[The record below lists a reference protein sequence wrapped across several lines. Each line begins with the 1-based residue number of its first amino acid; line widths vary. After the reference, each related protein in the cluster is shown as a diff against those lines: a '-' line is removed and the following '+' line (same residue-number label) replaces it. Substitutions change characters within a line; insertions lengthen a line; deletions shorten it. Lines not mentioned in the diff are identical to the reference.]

1 MQQPIHLPDFIPDDL
16 QQAHGAEARCRV
28 AEARR
33 RPVQQPAPRS
43 GPHTAR
49 TDLVAALLVAL
60 PGTILLSVLW
70 AWLAITT
77 SDLIWWAP
85 TVGGATVAA
94 VLALAVW
101 LAKPTTSS
109 SSHTPSHP
117 GVRSVTKIG

>member
-1 MQQPIHLPDFIPDDL
+1 MPPPIHLPDFVPDDL

-33 RPVQQPAPRS
+33 RVAEQAVPRAT
-43 GPHTAR
+43 PRTAR
-49 TDLVAALLVAL
+49 ADFTAAVLVAL

-85 TVGGATVAA
+85 TVGGMTTAA
-94 VLALAVW
+94 VLALSVW
-101 LAKPTTSS
+101 LARRTTFRSS
-109 SSHTPSHP
+109 RRQP
-117 GVRSVTKIG
+117 VRGSGQ

>member
-1 MQQPIHLPDFIPDDL
+1 MQQPIHLPDYVPDDL

-33 RPVQQPAPRS
+33 RVAEQAVPRS
-43 GPHTAR
+43 GPRTAR
-49 TDLVAALLVAL
+49 TDFAAAVLVAL

-85 TVGGATVAA
+85 TVGGTTTAA
-94 VLALAVW
+94 VLALSVW
-101 LAKPTTSS
+101 LAKRATFRSS
-109 SSHTPSHP
+109 RHHPS
-117 GVRSVTKIG
+117 GDLT

>member
-1 MQQPIHLPDFIPDDL
+1 MQKPIHLPDFIPDDL

-33 RPVQQPAPRS
+33 RIAQQPAPRS
-43 GPHTAR
+43 RPRTAR
-49 TDLVAALLVAL
+49 TDFVAAVLVAL

-85 TVGGATVAA
+85 TAGGITTAV
-94 VLALAVW
+94 VLAFSVW
-101 LAKPTTSS
+101 VATSTTFRCSRHRPIRGS
-109 SSHTPSHP
+109 
-117 GVRSVTKIG
+117 GR